1 MKVLVSGARGM
12 IGSVLV
18 PELERNGHTVTRLT
32 RSESAPGDAIR
43 WNPSAGSMDVSR
55 LEGTEAIVHLAGEN
69 IQGRWTPQK
78 KARIRE
84 SRVRGTR
91 LLAESL
97 ARLSEK
103 PKVMVC
109 ASASGYY
116 GNRGNELLT
125 EESEPGSMF
134 LSEVCREWEAA
145 AEPARQSGIRVVN
158 TRFGIILSPK
168 GGALGRTL
176 PVFKLGAGGRLGSGR
191 QWWSWVVIDDVVDAI
206 LHALDTDSLSGPVNV
221 ASPNPL
227 TNAEYTKILGRV
239 LERPTLFPVP
249 APALRLA
256 LGQVADELLLVSFR
270 MEPAKLKETG
280 YSFRYPELEGA
291 LKHLLGR

>member
-1 MKVLVSGARGM
+1 MKVLVSGARGLV
-12 IGSVLV
+12 GSALV
-18 PELERNGHTVTRLT
+18 PELERSGHIVTRLT
-32 RSESAPGDAIR
+32 RSESAPGEAIR
-43 WNPSAGSMDVSR
+43 WDPSAGSMDVSQ
-55 LEGTEAIVHLAGEN
+55 LEGTQAVVHLAGEN
-69 IQGRWTPQK
+69 IQDRWTPQK

-103 PKVMVC
+103 PEVMVC

-125 EESEPGSMF
+125 EESAPGSMF

-145 AEPARQSGIRVVN
+145 ADPARQAGIRVVN
-158 TRFGIILSPK
+158 TRFGIVLSPRE
-168 GGALGRTL
+168 GALGRTL

-191 QWWSWVVIDDVVDAI
+191 QWWSWVAIDDVVGAI
-206 LHALDTDSLSGPVNV
+206 LHSLNTDSLSGPVNV

-227 TNAEYTKILGRV
+227 TNAEYTQILGRV
-239 LERPTLFPVP
+239 LERPTLFLVP

-280 YSFRYPELEGA
+280 YNFRYPELEGA
-291 LKHLLGR
+291 LRHLLGR